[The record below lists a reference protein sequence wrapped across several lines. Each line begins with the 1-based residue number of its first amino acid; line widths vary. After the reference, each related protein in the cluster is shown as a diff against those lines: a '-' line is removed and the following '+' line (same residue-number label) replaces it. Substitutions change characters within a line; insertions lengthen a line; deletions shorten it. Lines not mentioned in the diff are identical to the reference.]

1 MQKYLLHVPQL
12 PQLMC
17 ASTGSTISE
26 TFCFYKRPFLNH
38 FDLLNHVGKTIF
50 GSGPEGIVIAL
61 NCLGQGQLGNSQV
74 IHINQEQR
82 NWCKPNSLNVQIP
95 FFRCFSL
102 LEWCEWATPWFLCY
116 SGCHLADNCY
126 LLYFPQSLCASPFTG
141 VRTGVRCQLSQSF
154 WVKGELFFIQLLPPG
169 HAFRWPALP
178 SHSLLEPWMSHT
190 WGTANSHA
198 TSRRARE
205 AESFL
210 TFTTVRSLH
219 KQFLRMKWMASL

>member
-1 MQKYLLHVPQL
+1 MCKHWFYHQWDILFLQTALLESVWLAKSCGKNYFWFRTRRNCDSFKLFWAGSIGKLPSHPHKPGAEKLMQTKH
-12 PQLMC
+12 
-17 ASTGSTISE
+17 
-26 TFCFYKRPFLNH
+26 
-38 FDLLNHVGKTIF
+38 
-50 GSGPEGIVIAL
+50 
-61 NCLGQGQLGNSQV
+61 
-74 IHINQEQR
+74 
-82 NWCKPNSLNVQIP
+82 SLKVQIP

-102 LEWCEWATPWFLCY
+102 LERCEWAAPWPLCY

-141 VRTGVRCQLSQSF
+141 VRTGVRCQLSPSF
-154 WVKGELFFIQLLPPG
+154 RVKGVLFFIQLLPPG

-178 SHSLLEPWMSHT
+178 SHSLLEPWMSHA